1 MQSGWSLIEMWQAM
15 GPVAKAV
22 AIILIA
28 LSIVTIY
35 LYIERM
41 LTFKRARNKSKAI
54 APKLADL
61 LKAGN
66 VKDALALASKK
77 DNAGSHLA
85 RITAAGIQEF
95 LAGKDAKLSM
105 EEQVESAIRGCK
117 RAAALF
123 TQDLKRGLPVMA
135 TIATSA
141 PFIGLFGTIFGIINA
156 FRGMALTGSGG
167 IGAVAAGIAEA
178 LVTTAF
184 GIGVAVIALWCFN
197 LLNSRI
203 EIYEAEM
210 DNTTSQIVDFFIRS
224 SETGKI

>member
-1 MQSGWSLIEMWQAM
+1 MQFGLIEMWQAM

-41 LTFKRARNKSKAI
+41 LTFKRARNKSKVI

-105 EEQVESAIRGCK
+105 EEQVETAVRGCK